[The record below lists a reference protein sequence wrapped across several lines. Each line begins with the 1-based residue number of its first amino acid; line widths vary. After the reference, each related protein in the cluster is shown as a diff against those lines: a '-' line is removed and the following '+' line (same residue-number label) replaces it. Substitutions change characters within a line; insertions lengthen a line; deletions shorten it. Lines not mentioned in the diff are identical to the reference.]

1 MENKKKSVSWGL
13 ESPTVD
19 DVGTYWW
26 LAISEPGEESPREA
40 GVVEI
45 GYEFGLLTYAF
56 HGYDQPLP
64 FVVGKDGIC
73 TNSEGHIMYWCG
85 PIEAPID
92 EGVFPALKAKEQA
105 MQ

>member
-1 MENKKKSVSWGL
+1 MMEKQKSVSWSL

-19 DVGTYWW
+19 NVGTYWW
-26 LAISEPGEESPREA
+26 LAICEPGGESPREA

-56 HGYDQPLP
+56 HGYDKPMP
-64 FVVGKDGIC
+64 FVTGKDGIC
-73 TNSEGHIMYWCG
+73 TNCEGHIMYWCG
-85 PIEAPID
+85 PIESPLD
-92 EGVFPALKAKEQA
+92 EGRFPALSAAPA